1 VIGQF
6 AGTALQPLT
15 APRVR
20 ARIAK
25 KENKMRIMIVAIV
38 AMTTTIA
45 IAEESDDA
53 HRLALSGR
61 DAYWNCLARE
71 YPRDSNKNLSEADFV
86 ALIAGACR
94 SERQNF
100 RVALLDYLATLFP
113 EKEPGANM
121 TTANSAIELA
131 QKDIVTA
138 FTKRKAA
145 SK

>member
-6 AGTALQPLT
+6 AGTALPGLT
-15 APRVR
+15 ALFVR
-20 ARIAK
+20 ARVAK
-25 KENKMRIMIVAIV
+25 KENKMRIMIAALV
-38 AMTTTIA
+38 AMTTTMA

-71 YPRDSNKNLSEADFV
+71 YPRDSNKNLDFV

-100 RVALLDYLATLFP
+100 RVALLDYLTTLFP

-138 FTKRKAA
+138 FAKRKAA

>member
-1 VIGQF
+1 LF
-6 AGTALQPLT
+6 ELRPL
-15 APRVR
+15 
-20 ARIAK
+20 
-25 KENKMRIMIVAIV
+25 RIMIAAIV

-61 DAYWNCLARE
+61 DAYWNCLAPSIRGQQQK
-71 YPRDSNKNLSEADFV
+71 PVGADFL

-94 SERQNF
+94 SDRQNF
-100 RVALLDYLATLFP
+100 RVALLDYPTTLFP
-113 EKEPGANM
+113 ERSRGQHDD
-121 TTANSAIELA
+121 ANSAIELA

-138 FTKRKAA
+138 FARRNAA